1 MSTAEPAPPDA
12 GPLDWIVRLGTDQAL
27 RATSRAEDHLLL
39 DGVALASIA
48 PPDPCVERAAVVLR
62 PRGELLLAPNINR
75 VADHR

>member
-48 PPDPCVERAAVVLR
+48 PPDPCVERAAIVLR
-62 PRGELLLAPNINR
+62 FDLLLAPNINR